1 MTDKYYG
8 SHRRP
13 TFDEMLKEA
22 MTHRFKIEIIPER
35 QVIDLSINNLG
46 FDDFDLSKYDRRLR
60 LNARVQTD
68 KQVLQHELF
77 PDMFDEIAPT
87 SQLYENNEADAQTT
101 RYVAKYFADEIYSNA
116 ISGRTE
122 EKKKSDEP
130 KDVKEN
136 GLKQSDEK
144 QEDLQSLH
152 LTSSSSASTVKEEEK
167 KEESREIKSLRNMF
181 LGGEDKSVFELFKR
195 DKKTST
201 PSEQSR
207 EQEEEQPRASFWSRR
222 QVEARSRSHSPE
234 ERARGNQM
242 NRRQLET
249 RSRSN
254 SPQEIARGREWTREQ
269 METRSRSRSSEST
282 NTESTR
288 GKKKK

>member
-1 MTDKYYG
+1 MTNKYYG
-8 SHRRP
+8 LRRRP
-13 TFDEMLKEA
+13 TFEEMLKEA
-22 MTHRFKIEIIPER
+22 MTHRLKIEIIPER
-35 QVIDLSINNLG
+35 QVIDLSINNID

-68 KQVLQHELF
+68 EQVLQHELF
-77 PDMFDEIAPT
+77 PDMFDEVAPT
-87 SQLYENNEADAQTT
+87 SQFYENNEADAQTT
-101 RYVAKYFADEIYSNA
+101 RYIAKDFTDEIYSNA
-116 ISGRTE
+116 TSGP
-122 EKKKSDEP
+122 KDEP
-130 KDVKEN
+130 K
-136 GLKQSDEK
+136 DEK

-152 LTSSSSASTVKEEEK
+152 LTSSSSSASTEKDK
-167 KEESREIKSLRNMF
+167 KEESREIKSLRNIF

-207 EQEEEQPRASFWSRR
+207 EQQEEQPRASFWSRR

-254 SPQEIARGREWTREQ
+254 SPQEIARGSEWTREQ
-269 METRSRSRSSEST
+269 METRSRSRSPEST
-282 NTESTR
+282 NTKSSR
-288 GKKKK
+288 DKKKK

>member
-8 SHRRP
+8 LRRRP
-13 TFDEMLKEA
+13 TFEEMLKEA
-22 MTHRFKIEIIPER
+22 MTHRLKIEIIPER
-35 QVIDLSINNLG
+35 QVIDLSINNID

-68 KQVLQHELF
+68 EQVLQHELF
-77 PDMFDEIAPT
+77 PDMFDEVAPT

-101 RYVAKYFADEIYSNA
+101 RYIAKDFTDEIYSNA
-116 ISGRTE
+116 TSGP
-122 EKKKSDEP
+122 KDEP
-130 KDVKEN
+130 KDEAKDEP
-136 GLKQSDEK
+136 KDEPKDEK

-152 LTSSSSASTVKEEEK
+152 LTSSSSSASTEKDK
-167 KEESREIKSLRNMF
+167 KEESREIKSLRNIF

-207 EQEEEQPRASFWSRR
+207 EQEEEQPRTSFWSRR

-254 SPQEIARGREWTREQ
+254 SPQEIARGSEWTREQ
-269 METRSRSRSSEST
+269 METRSRSRSPESI
-282 NTESTR
+282 NTESSR